1 MTPLQT
7 RCKKSWRDSSLVH
20 VLQRLNCS
28 MGSMI
33 RFSPPQPPY
42 RRTVSRALVMEGVPP
57 RLLFKASNM
66 IEPQLHSVEVSEE
79 KGVTEEG
86 TSGEVMS
93 EGQVSEGEWML
104 VEKMSEEGVVVVVV
118 VLSGDEVLG
127 EQLEKG
133 DISEK

>member
-1 MTPLQT
+1 
-7 RCKKSWRDSSLVH
+7 
-20 VLQRLNCS
+20 

-33 RFSPPQPPY
+33 RFSPSQPPY

-57 RLLFKASNM
+57 RLLSKASNI

-79 KGVTEEG
+79 KAVAEEG

-104 VEKMSEEGVVVVVV
+104 VEKMSEEDVVVVVV
-118 VLSGDEVLG
+118 VLKEVSGDEVSG